1 MAKLTKQAIINKVCF
16 DREEEEEVEAIKR
29 LSRKEVK
36 GNPYNL
42 HLQILMQYA
51 INDN

>member
-16 DREEEEEVEAIKR
+16 DREEEEVEAIKR